1 MLPDTSYLC
10 SKSPFVL
17 ALALLGQSVWV
28 SAGSAPDGV
37 SLPYWTLCT
46 EASQIIGLLN
56 SRKFHVYRPT
66 NDVDFEDLELRQ
78 RRGERAAISFVD
90 QFVLSPEPVEFS
102 GDREWSL
109 VVGGVGHL
117 LADNYETLLKCVNSA
132 TRTAAE
138 WRPRG
143 DLLQLA
149 RFQNDL
155 LMAVHALESYTGAAA
170 ESPQLRS
177 KTMRAGVLIK
187 ALDDLLA
194 KCLLT
199 EEEISRLPDTGDL
212 GVISARRRSDDD
224 LIYVGLRGVATLHE
238 EINFHCIY
246 NETRVLYPKT
256 NQTAFSKERVLEF
269 IRGKAD
275 IPVCTFLLLDRLII
289 LDNDRK
295 PRRSKVTVQVLLEKF
310 ENGAVYGQKTTQ
322 AVYDLFR
329 LERSALSSK
338 WQAAVVRANSKEK
351 GGLFSNLPNIPGEGK
366 LFFEAPLRYSCYL
379 CHQNRIGFG
388 LAHYAPNPRREPTRG
403 GADIVIEH

>member
-1 MLPDTSYLC
+1 MF
-10 SKSPFVL
+10 SKSRFFL
-17 ALALLGQSVWV
+17 ALILLGPWV
-28 SAGSAPDGV
+28 RASGAAPPKG
-37 SLPYWTLCT
+37 LNPYWALCR
-46 EASQIIGLLN
+46 EASQINGLLN

-78 RRGERAAISFVD
+78 RRGERPAISFD
-90 QFVLSPEPVEFS
+90 QFVLLPEPVEFS

-132 TRTAAE
+132 TTTAAK

-155 LMAVHALESYTGAAA
+155 LMAVHALESYTNAAA

-212 GVISARRRSDDD
+212 GVISADQRRDDD

-246 NETRVLYPKT
+246 NETRVFYPKT

-295 PRRSKVTVQVLLEKF
+295 PHRSKVTVNVRLEKF